1 MEQDLGS
8 ALTGQDSVTLPRVDP
23 AAASGQWDD
32 WLQRPGN
39 RTALLQM
46 GLQMMQPV
54 GIGQTVGGHIAQ
66 SVGAGA
72 EAVDRRETSELK
84 DTIATTKLAQADEKL
99 RIAQQGQDSNAIR
112 AGAYAAKAGAKKIG
126 GLTDLMQKRFDRED
140 AKQSERRL
148 NDDAEIVY
156 KEANDFLNP
165 NSANAKTYKGKSQ
178 LEIRDMLLRTNP
190 TKYGNGAAAT
200 GTSAAARGVIP
211 DEPTA
216 DETDAPPVEGAQKAQ
231 DGNWYKPDP
240 ARPGK
245 YLLVKR

>member
-8 ALTGQDSVTLPRVDP
+8 ALTGQDSVPPPRVDP

-72 EAVDRRETSELK
+72 EAVDRRETSESK

-112 AGAYAAKAGAKKIG
+112 AGAYSAKAGAKKIG
-126 GLTDLMQKRFDRED
+126 GLTNLMQQRFARDD

-156 KEANDFLNP
+156 KEANAYLNP
-165 NSANAKTYKGKSQ
+165 NSPSATTYKGKTQ
-178 LEIRDMLLRTNP
+178 LEIRDMLLKANP
-190 TKYGNGAAAT
+190 AKYGNGASAST
-200 GTSAAARGVIP
+200 RGTAPASP
-211 DEPTA
+211 DEPVTI
-216 DETDAPPVEGAQKAQ
+216 DDTDAPPVEGAQKAQ

>member
-1 MEQDLGS
+1 MDSEIDVGS
-8 ALTGQDSVTLPRVDP
+8 ALTGQAPVAAPPRVDP
-23 AAASGQWDD
+23 ATAGGQWDD

-66 SVGAGA
+66 SIGAGG
-72 EAVDRRETSELK
+72 EAVDRREAGELK

-112 AGAYAAKAGAKKIG
+112 ATAYATKAGTKKLG
-126 GLTDLMQKRFDRED
+126 GLTELMQKRFARDDEKIARQGMKE
-140 AKQSERRL
+140 SEKRL

-156 KEANDFLNP
+156 KEANDLLNP
-165 NSANAKTYKGKSQ
+165 DTPNAKTYKGKSQ

-190 TKYGNGAAAT
+190 KKYGTSSTDASAT
-200 GTSAAARGVIP
+200 VP
-211 DEPTA
+211 DETT
-216 DETDAPPVEGAQKAQ
+216 EAPPVEGAQKAQ